1 MRRQV
6 ACVLLLL
13 LACAC
18 VCAAVP
24 ERPRFRIIGSSQ
36 GLPSTDIKALVRDQD
51 GYLWIGTA
59 DGLARHDG
67 VGMRVWRHDP
77 DAQQGL
83 PGNNVQALLVDARDR
98 IWVAVEGEGVSVLDA
113 SRQHFSRDRK
123 SNNTAIESDDMW

>member
-1 MRRQV
+1 MIGILCAAVCGRCARAQRSVASIVAGEGMGNHYARQV

-67 VGMRVWRHDP
+67 GMRVWRHDP

-83 PGNNVQALLVDARDR
+83 PGNNAG
-98 IWVAVEGEGVSVLDA
+98 VAGGCA
-113 SRQHFSRDRK
+113 
-123 SNNTAIESDDMW
+123 